1 MVAREMS
8 LTESLLVSASNGET
22 VEVTETE
29 EDRTLVA
36 VDMEPTKATATSIVG
51 DIKIPSYFQLRHLHL
66 ECQEIEC
73 QEIKCQEIDRMS

>member
-36 VDMEPTKATATSIVG
+36 VDVEPTKATATSIVG
-51 DIKIPSYFQLRHLHL
+51 DTKIPFYFQLPQRHHM
-66 ECQEIEC
+66 
-73 QEIKCQEIDRMS
+73 RMS